1 MSVPERRKA
10 SDFEKLKAFAARSN
24 GSIAIQ
30 STSGNPPTQYVL
42 RIMCRSV
49 EALDSGTPR
58 FRTSHDVKISLSSSY
73 PLGKPT
79 VTMLTPIFNPHIFT
93 SGAFCLGDFWNPA
106 ESLDVFVQRL
116 IAIIVCDPVILDPRS
131 PANGEAMRWVQAN
144 RQQLPFDTVTIAQQ
158 VAPTSRIVWV
168 DS

>member
-1 MSVPERRKA
+1 MSVQELRKA
-10 SDFEKLKAFAARSN
+10 SDFEKLKALAARSN
-24 GSIAIQ
+24 GTIAIQ

-42 RIMCRSV
+42 RIMCRSI
-49 EALDSGTPR
+49 ETLDSGTPR
-58 FRTSHDVKISLSSSY
+58 FRNSHDVKISLSSSY
-73 PLGKPT
+73 PLGKPM
-79 VTMLTPIFNPHIFT
+79 VTMQTPIFNPHIFT
-93 SGAFCLGDFWNPA
+93 SGAFCLGDVWNPA

-144 RQQLPFDTVTIAQQ
+144 RHQLPFDTMTMAQQ
-158 VAPTSRIVWV
+158 PAPGSRIVWI